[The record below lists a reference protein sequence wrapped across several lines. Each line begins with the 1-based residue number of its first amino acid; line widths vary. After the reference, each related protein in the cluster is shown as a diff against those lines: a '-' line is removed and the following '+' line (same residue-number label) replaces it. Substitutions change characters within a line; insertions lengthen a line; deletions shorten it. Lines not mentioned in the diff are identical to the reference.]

1 MVELGQKELLVIA
14 YLRKNA
20 RMRLTQLSRFTHIP
34 VSTLYDQI
42 ARRYNNVISK
52 YTILIDFA
60 KLNYGTRVTVML
72 RVQKEEKKALEGFL
86 FHHSHVNSLYKI
98 NNGYDFM
105 VDVVFSS
112 LFHFEQFIDHI
123 EARFP
128 ILETRCYHVIEDLK
142 REEFLAQP
150 LPSLSNGRQK
160 PSWIREKKS
169 PSMVEHLSPV
179 DDSSCHAPHVP
190 RLSPPPFPSL
200 FSNQGSPSGRAI
212 AQRAG
217 VNCKETVRLRTDL
230 NTPAL
235 FYFCMDASSLSPPSP
250 SSSHA
255 SPASYTL
262 SQPTDNETLNLALY
276 TIEQGKQALVFS
288 HSKRSAEK
296 SAEEIARKLKKENT
310 PSGITSSAEL
320 VELAETIGHVLP
332 HPTKQCIRLAYC
344 VERGIAF
351 HHAGLTQKQKE
362 LIEDSFREGKI
373 RIICCTPT
381 LAAGVD
387 LPSFR
392 TILKELKRY
401 QAPRGMQWIP
411 VLEYE
416 QMAGRSGRPSYDTFG
431 EAVAVAKTEA
441 EKEEIYDRYVCG
453 VPEEIYSK
461 LAVQPVLRTYLLSLI
476 AAGFVNNKQQLLA
489 FFEKTFWAHQFQD
502 MQKLESI
509 IDEMLA
515 LLEEF
520 GFITSSTTK
529 ARHDFVSASELSKE
543 SLRATLIGVRVA
555 QLYLDPLTAH
565 QMIVALQKAG
575 GTPGYSGY
583 LTSFSFLHLISNR
596 LEMRP
601 LLRIRVKEW
610 ETYQA
615 RLIEKQDEVLEKE
628 PDVYDLQHD
637 EYLYS
642 IKTAS
647 FFADWCDEN
656 QEDHLLEKYDIRPG
670 EIRAKLAIAD
680 WLLYSGEELAKLLK
694 MQSIVKELMKMRFR
708 MQYGVREEL
717 LPLLRLQGIGRVRAR
732 LLFNNGIKDLGEVKK
747 ADVVQLAQLVGKAL
761 ALSLKKQVGQEL
773 APEKVMIPEG
783 KRKGQMS
790 LGKYDDAVN

>member
-1 MVELGQKELLVIA
+1 MEPENSSA
-14 YLRKNA
+14 SNA
-20 RMRLTQLSRFTHIP
+20 P
-34 VSTLYDQI
+34 VSNSSVSSSAL
-42 ARRYNNVISK
+42 
-52 YTILIDFA
+52 YTIP
-60 KLNYGTRVTVML
+60 
-72 RVQKEEKKALEGFL
+72 E
-86 FHHSHVNSLYKI
+86 
-98 NNGYDFM
+98 
-105 VDVVFSS
+105 
-112 LFHFEQFIDHI
+112 
-123 EARFP
+123 
-128 ILETRCYHVIEDLK
+128 
-142 REEFLAQP
+142 
-150 LPSLSNGRQK
+150 
-160 PSWIREKKS
+160 
-169 PSMVEHLSPV
+169 
-179 DDSSCHAPHVP
+179 
-190 RLSPPPFPSL
+190 
-200 FSNQGSPSGRAI
+200 
-212 AQRAG
+212 
-217 VNCKETVRLRTDL
+217 
-230 NTPAL
+230 
-235 FYFCMDASSLSPPSP
+235 
-250 SSSHA
+250 
-255 SPASYTL
+255 
-262 SQPTDNETLNLALY
+262 PTDNETLNLALF

-310 PSGITSSAEL
+310 SSAQL
-320 VELAETIGHVLP
+320 AELAEAVKHALP
-332 HPTKQCIRLAYC
+332 HPTKQCLRLALC
-344 VERGIAF
+344 MESGIAF

-441 EKEEIYDRYVCG
+441 EKDEVYDRYVCG

-476 AAGFVNNKQQLLA
+476 AAGFVSNKQQLLA

-502 MQKLESI
+502 MQKLEAI
-509 IDEMLA
+509 MDEMLA

-520 GFITSSTTK
+520 GFIVTSQTK
-529 ARHDFVSASELSKE
+529 ARHDFVSATELS
-543 SLRATLIGVRVA
+543 SGRLRATPIGVRVA

-565 QMIVALQKAG
+565 HIIIALQKTQQGAQYG
-575 GTPGYSGY
+575 VQHGQAPSTA
-583 LTSFSFLHLISNR
+583 LTEFSFFHLISNR

-615 RLIEKQDEVLEKE
+615 LLLEKQDDVLEKE
-628 PDVYDLQHD
+628 PDFYDPMHD

-647 FFADWCDEN
+647 FFADWCDEK

-670 EIRAKLAIAD
+670 EIRAKLDIAD
-680 WLLYSGEELAKLLK
+680 WLLYAGEELAKLLK
-694 MQSIVKELMKMRFR
+694 MQSIVKEFMKIRFR

-732 LLFNNGIKDLGEVKK
+732 LLFNNGIKDVGDIKK
-747 ADVVQLAQLVGKAL
+747 MDVAQLAQLVGKAL

-773 APEKVMIPEG
+773 APEKVVIPEK

-790 LGKYDDAVN
+790 LGKYDHELLS

>member
-1 MVELGQKELLVIA
+1 M
-14 YLRKNA
+14 
-20 RMRLTQLSRFTHIP
+20 
-34 VSTLYDQI
+34 
-42 ARRYNNVISK
+42 
-52 YTILIDFA
+52 
-60 KLNYGTRVTVML
+60 
-72 RVQKEEKKALEGFL
+72 
-86 FHHSHVNSLYKI
+86 
-98 NNGYDFM
+98 
-105 VDVVFSS
+105 
-112 LFHFEQFIDHI
+112 
-123 EARFP
+123 
-128 ILETRCYHVIEDLK
+128 
-142 REEFLAQP
+142 
-150 LPSLSNGRQK
+150 
-160 PSWIREKKS
+160 
-169 PSMVEHLSPV
+169 
-179 DDSSCHAPHVP
+179 
-190 RLSPPPFPSL
+190 
-200 FSNQGSPSGRAI
+200 
-212 AQRAG
+212 
-217 VNCKETVRLRTDL
+217 RTDL

-235 FYFCMDASSLSPPSP
+235 FYFCMDASSLPPPSP

-255 SPASYTL
+255 SSASYTL